1 MVLLA
6 VVVAAIMF
14 FTLTFTA
21 QAAQYGTNFKY
32 DNLTQMKDDGW
43 TLTREAGF
51 SLPAGGGVILTGSG
65 GVSSSIGHY
74 NDVPLGIFDWKVEV
88 QGAWLGG
95 SGHSLIDAIVV
106 TEKHT
111 YVWAVDGSSG
121 EFVFYRDGVE
131 VPGTVTELFGTASYQ
146 EKANEIVQLD
156 MERHGTII
164 SFYFNSQLKRTYT
177 EPDMSLSRVTGVSI
191 TSPASKCG

>member
-1 MVLLA
+1 M
-6 VVVAAIMF
+6 
-14 FTLTFTA
+14 
-21 QAAQYGTNFKY
+21 
-32 DNLTQMKDDGW
+32 
-43 TLTREAGF
+43 
-51 SLPAGGGVILTGSG
+51 
-65 GVSSSIGHY
+65 
-74 NDVPLGIFDWKVEV
+74 

-164 SFYFNSQLKRTYT
+164 SFYFNSQL
-177 EPDMSLSRVTGVSI
+177 EPILSQI
-191 TSPASKCG
+191 